1 MQYQEG
7 IIGHRNRSTSVG
19 PCADNAP
26 TTCAAEVAVMAD
38 SLAPLIVARRIPR
51 SATGR

>member
-19 PCADNAP
+19 PCADNVP
-26 TTCAAEVAVMAD
+26 TTCAPEVVVMAD
-38 SLAPLIVARRIPR
+38 SLVPLIVACRIPR
-51 SATGR
+51 GATGR

>member
-19 PCADNAP
+19 PCADCVP
-26 TTCAAEVAVMAD
+26 TPCGAVEVMAD
-38 SLAPLIVARRIPR
+38 SLVSPFDGRRPPSDPARR
-51 SATGR
+51 